1 MWDLSACSFTF
12 SSTDPQTL
20 ICAHSWPPPVAICPS
35 CTVRRFDHRME
46 YPPGLLAASTPSLTR
61 QAVFN
66 PYDIPVSPHIRDLVV
81 PKLTGNLNYCG
92 SIGWFVCLPGWWN
105 HSAAILFPLKKY
117 HPTTTLNTFPLGIST
132 LRCVEPYMSSTSC
145 SGRLHEESPF
155 LNLSDHRQAILC
167 FPWVYYRANPNGFI
181 RTLGAPEENL
191 DLGVTADAGLL
202 SRRQPHRN
210 FDSLTQPDSHS
221 TGYTTTQ
228 HHHPTP
234 PPNTTPTP
242 ARSRSRTPPP
252 MAHVLPFLSGSST
265 STPWTTSYDFYLE
278 SDTPASS

>member
-1 MWDLSACSFTF
+1 
-12 SSTDPQTL
+12 
-20 ICAHSWPPPVAICPS
+20 
-35 CTVRRFDHRME
+35 ME

-234 PPNTTPTP
+234 LPHPPAHDPGLHLLWRMFSPFCPDLPPRHRGLPPT
-242 ARSRSRTPPP
+242 
-252 MAHVLPFLSGSST
+252 T
-265 STPWTTSYDFYLE
+265 STLNQTHRRPLDGHGHLWHVTYFWR
-278 SDTPASS
+278 PG